1 MRRRSILF
9 AFIFST
15 ILSAVVGI
23 LSNLAATYLA
33 PSLENRSSLVYIA
46 LVGTFLIS
54 LPVSAYLF
62 YRSLPEENP
71 PSPITPSRP
80 IPQQTPHLADVPEF
94 LPEKLYRE
102 LVGRDAVVGDVM
114 SALRDPSGKWII
126 GIDGIGGIGKTA
138 LAREIVDICRKE
150 NLFEIMIWEQAP
162 KEQIRSGNQAIG
174 LLTFESVLDGI
185 ARQIGAMN
193 VLQMKSSEKQE
204 HIQSLTKNRRIL
216 VVLDNLETAKEDQNE
231 IALKLLPMLN
241 PGKALLTSRQRF
253 GSNVHGIHLTGLDEG
268 AALRFIRGDAEEK
281 NIDRVASASDVE
293 LKRIAR
299 ATGGSPLAMKLVI
312 GQLIHLPLDVILSNL
327 REIHFEGDN
336 RENEYVRFYKAIFMP
351 SWKLLS
357 QDAQRLLISMAN
369 FVPNVGGTYDAIK
382 ATSGLSDDLLS
393 NHIQE
398 LWRLSFLE
406 IGQSA
411 SLNKIRYYLH
421 ALTQYFVLSDIVK
434 ILK

>member
-1 MRRRSILF
+1 MKRRSIVW
-9 AFIFST
+9 AFIFSA
-15 ILSAVVGI
+15 ILSGIVGV

-33 PSLENRSSLVYIA
+33 PSLENKSSIVYIV
-46 LVGTFLIS
+46 LLITFLIS
-54 LPVSAYLF
+54 LPLSAYLF
-62 YRSLPEENP
+62 YRSLPADNP
-71 PSPITPSRP
+71 LSSITPSRP
-80 IPQQTPHLADVPEF
+80 IHQQTSP
-94 LPEKLYRE
+94 LPDASGSLPDKLYRE

-114 SALRDPSGKWII
+114 SALRDPNGKWII

-138 LAREIVDICRKE
+138 LAREVADLCRKE
-150 NLFEIMIWEQAP
+150 NLFEIVIWEQAP
-162 KEQIRSGNQAIG
+162 KEQIRSGNQAVG
-174 LLTFESVLDGI
+174 LLTFETVLDAI
-185 ARQIGAMN
+185 ARQIGVMD
-193 VLQMKSSEKQE
+193 VLQMKSLEKQDR
-204 HIQSLTKNRRIL
+204 IQALIENRRIL

-231 IALKLLPMLN
+231 IARKLLVILN

-253 GSNVHGIHLTGLDEG
+253 SSNFHGIHLAGLDEG
-268 AALRFIRGDAEEK
+268 ASLRFMRSDAQEK
-281 NIDRVASASDVE
+281 NIDRVASASDAE
-293 LKRIAR
+293 LKRVAR

-327 REIHFEGDN
+327 REIRFEEDN

-357 QDAQRLLISMAN
+357 DDAQRLLISMAN

-382 ATSGLSDDLLS
+382 ATSGLSDDSLS
-393 NHIQE
+393 KYIEE

-406 IGQSA
+406 IGKSA